1 VVLRSAGYADDVR
14 ATVVHA
20 SGMVA
25 AVGPENPALTGTS
38 VAVPGS
44 LFQRHLDSG
53 REDNL
58 YEGEVKAT
66 GESRLVVMGNVR
78 PADVPMNV
86 PLVLT
91 ISRDLGAVAAAWRLQ
106 TEVDLALFVLLA
118 VGLASSLDLLQR
130 RQRLGAAR
138 ERDEAERLE
147 LALNGADLGLWD
159 LDLRSGRS
167 SVNARWNDMLDC
179 APGSIPVDDRNWRD
193 LVHPDDIEKVTCVR
207 QAHLDGTEPACEA
220 VYRMRR
226 AAGCG
231 SSRAARCWRAPLKAS
246 RCAWQVPTWT
256 SASAWRTNRRC
267 GAASGSWPS
276 RCTPSATR

>member
-1 VVLRSAGYADDVR
+1 VVLRSARYADDVR

-220 VYRMRR
+220 VYRMRHRDGQRVVDPR
-226 AAGCG
+226 ARQGAG
-231 SSRAARCWRAPLKAS
+231 ARR
-246 RCAWQVPTWT
+246 
-256 SASAWRTNRRC
+256 
-267 GAASGSWPS
+267 
-276 RCTPSATR
+276 